1 MLLPRLPGA
10 PEEDPRLDLARR
22 LQEYERIKKA
32 AETLHEIDSLRAGLW
47 ARPET
52 TIPRAEGAPETL
64 EVSLF
69 DLIEAFR
76 KVTERYKFAHP
87 AALEIHH
94 LRFSVADKMVELVER
109 LEKQGDL
116 PLLAVP
122 GRDALPRGSRDIF
135 PGRSRA
141 DPPGRRDGLPGG
153 GVRGDPRPPHGGRV
167 FSGADPRYLPLM
179 ATESPGP
186 DIESA
191 EPAPARPRETRAAKI
206 VAALEALLFSSPGPV
221 KKKELADIL
230 EATPQAVSEA
240 IAVLQKQADVDER
253 GVRLEEVAGGWRY
266 VTRPEFDSLLR
277 KFHEITERSR
287 LSLAA
292 LETLAVIAYRQ
303 PITLPEIQEV
313 RGVNSASVLNT
324 LLEKRLVTTAGRK
337 AVVGTPFLYR
347 TTPDFLV
354 RFGLNELEELPK
366 PEELA
371 EDLAATAGESPQ
383 TAFVQDTALPAVTT
397 MMMMMTTTMR
407 TRTRTELHGFD
418 PHPETD
424 CRSGARVAPRSGE
437 LDPGGARRGEWP
449 RGGAGR
455 PGGARA

>member
-1 MLLPRLPGA
+1 M
-10 PEEDPRLDLARR
+10 
-22 LQEYERIKKA
+22 A
-32 AETLHEIDSLRAGLW
+32 AET
-47 ARPET
+47 
-52 TIPRAEGAPETL
+52 
-64 EVSLF
+64 
-69 DLIEAFR
+69 
-76 KVTERYKFAHP
+76 
-87 AALEIHH
+87 
-94 LRFSVADKMVELVER
+94 
-109 LEKQGDL
+109 
-116 PLLAVP
+116 
-122 GRDALPRGSRDIF
+122 
-135 PGRSRA
+135 
-141 DPPGRRDGLPGG
+141 
-153 GVRGDPRPPHGGRV
+153 
-167 FSGADPRYLPLM
+167 
-179 ATESPGP
+179 PGP
-186 DIESA
+186 EVESA
-191 EPAPARPRETRAAKI
+191 PPAPARPRETRAAKI
-206 VAALEALLFSSPGPV
+206 VAALEALLFSSPGPA

-354 RFGLNELEELPK
+354 RFGLSELEELPK

-371 EDLAATAGESPQ
+371 EDLAATAAESPQ
-383 TAFVQDTALPAVTT
+383 TAFVQDAALPA
-397 MMMMMTTTMR
+397 
-407 TRTRTELHGFD
+407 D
-418 PHPETD
+418 DDD
-424 CRSGARVAPRSGE
+424 CDDEDEGDDEDGE
-437 LDPGGARRGEWP
+437 DED
-449 RGGAGR
+449 
-455 PGGARA
+455 